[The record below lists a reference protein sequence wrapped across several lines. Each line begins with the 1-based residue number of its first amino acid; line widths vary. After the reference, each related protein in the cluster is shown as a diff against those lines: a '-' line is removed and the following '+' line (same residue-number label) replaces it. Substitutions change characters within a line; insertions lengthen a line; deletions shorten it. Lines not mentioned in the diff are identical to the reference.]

1 MYILLMGKEKV
12 QWISLVETSTF
23 IKRVEKLLS
32 ADELE
37 NIKDFLAQNPAVGDV
52 IRGSGGIRKVRISSQ
67 QKGKSKGARV
77 IYYFYNDQIPLF
89 LLDVY
94 SKSEKIDL
102 TKTEL
107 GILKLLVAKMQKD
120 YGG

>member
-1 MYILLMGKEKV
+1 MGKEKV